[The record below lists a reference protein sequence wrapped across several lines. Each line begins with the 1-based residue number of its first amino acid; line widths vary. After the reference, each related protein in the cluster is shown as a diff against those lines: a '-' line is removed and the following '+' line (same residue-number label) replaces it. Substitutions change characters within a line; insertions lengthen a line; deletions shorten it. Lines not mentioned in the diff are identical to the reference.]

1 MQPNQLNIMLA
12 DDDEDDRL
20 FFREAFEE
28 VKIKNQ
34 ITTFNDGAQL
44 MSHLNNKSNPLPDII
59 FLDLNMPRKSGIE
72 CLKEIRDNDRL
83 RHLTVAIY
91 STSSSEKDIEDT
103 FVQGANVYIKKPND
117 FSQLRKILGEV
128 VNMNW
133 QYITNGLN
141 KDSFILNLE

>member
-1 MQPNQLNIMLA
+1 MRPNQLNIMLA

-20 FFREAFEE
+20 FFLEAFED
-28 VKIKNQ
+28 VKIKTA
-34 ITTFNDGAQL
+34 ITTFKDGVLL
-44 MSHLNNKSNPLPDII
+44 MDHLKDDSNPLPDII

-72 CLKEIRDNDRL
+72 CLEEIRSSDRL
-83 RHLTVAIY
+83 KELSVAIY

-103 FVQGANVYIKKPND
+103 FVKGANVYIKKPND
-117 FSQLRKILGEV
+117 FTQLRRILSEV
-128 VNMNW
+128 VNTNW

>member
-1 MQPNQLNIMLA
+1 MRPNQLNIMLA

-28 VKIKNQ
+28 VKIKTN
-34 ITTFNDGAQL
+34 ITTFNNGVQL
-44 MSHLNNKSNPLPDII
+44 MDYLNDSTHPLPDII
-59 FLDLNMPRKSGIE
+59 FLDLNMPRKSGLE
-72 CLKEIRDNDRL
+72 CLQEIRNDERL
-83 RHLTVAIY
+83 RQLSVAIY

-103 FVQGANVYIKKPND
+103 FIQGANVYIKKPSD
-117 FSQLRKILGEV
+117 FGKLKKILSDV

>member
-1 MQPNQLNIMLA
+1 MRPNQLNIMLA

-28 VKIKNQ
+28 VKIKTN
-34 ITTFNDGAQL
+34 IFTFNNGVEL
-44 MSHLNNKSNPLPDII
+44 MNHLNNPDNPLPDII
-59 FLDLNMPRKSGIE
+59 FLDLNMPRKSGLE
-72 CLKEIRDNDRL
+72 CLQEIRSNERL
-83 RHLTVAIY
+83 RQLSVAIY

-103 FVQGANVYIKKPND
+103 FIQGANVYIKKPSD
-117 FSQLRKILGEV
+117 FSKLKKILSDV